1 MKPSV
6 IFEMRCTKCE
16 KKFVS
21 KIQKLA
27 PCPYCGKLNDNV
39 TRVVFDYVEKDGH
52 VYVDALTGRLLKP
65 KTGSKKMRS

>member
-16 KKFVS
+16 KKFIS
-21 KIQKLA
+21 KNQKFA

-39 TRVVFDYVEKDGH
+39 TRVVFDYIEKDSH
-52 VYVDALTGRLLKP
+52 VYVDALTGKFLKP
-65 KTGSKKMRS
+65 KIGPKKMRS

>member
-16 KKFVS
+16 KKFIS

-39 TRVVFDYVEKDGH
+39 TRVVFDYIEKDGH
-52 VYVDALTGRLLKP
+52 VYVDTLTGKFLKP
-65 KTGSKKMRS
+65 KTGPKKMRS

>member
-1 MKPSV
+1 MTMKPSV

-16 KKFVS
+16 KKFIS

-52 VYVDALTGRLLKP
+52 V
-65 KTGSKKMRS
+65 

>member
-52 VYVDALTGRLLKP
+52 VYVDSLTGRLLKP